1 MQKKDNNI
9 KEIVKNR
16 ELISGVID
24 CTLITKT
31 SIFIP
36 NTTNKNALNIECEDK
51 EHKSYDFF
59 SYEDLNKISYK
70 DVKEPVIPGSSI
82 RGTIRAIYEALTN
95 SCFSVI
101 DDKKNFVKENARC
114 K

>member
-1 MQKKDNNI
+1 MCISALGTDLFAVHTCIGDGSFCIFGVQMFVNPYNFISVYGKCKKDNNI

-24 CTLITKT
+24 CTLITRT

-59 SYEDLNKISYK
+59 LMKI
-70 DVKEPVIPGSSI
+70 
-82 RGTIRAIYEALTN
+82 
-95 SCFSVI
+95 
-101 DDKKNFVKENARC
+101 
-114 K
+114 